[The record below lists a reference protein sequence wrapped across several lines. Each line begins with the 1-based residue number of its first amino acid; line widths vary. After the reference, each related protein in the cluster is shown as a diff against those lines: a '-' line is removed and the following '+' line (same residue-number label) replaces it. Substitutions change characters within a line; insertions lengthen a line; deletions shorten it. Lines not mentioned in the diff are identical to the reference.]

1 MTTAATVERL
11 ESDAPSTD
19 YDPYANE
26 VLDDPY
32 PHYEMLRELG
42 PVFYLTKYKAYGIAR
57 HAEIDHVLRDPATF
71 CSSAGVGL
79 ANFHT
84 DTPWRKPSIIL
95 EVDPPMHARTRKV
108 MGGLLSPASINRM
121 RTMFE
126 REAEELVDRVLAKG
140 HFDAVTDL
148 CEAYPLR
155 VFADA
160 VGIPRE
166 GREKYLL
173 PYGDMVFNAFGP
185 VNERFKSCLAK
196 AQEGAIDWIA
206 EVCRR
211 ENLTP
216 DGLGMQLYKAADEGL
231 LEPEE
236 APMLV
241 RTMLSAGLDTTVFTL
256 CNAMLSFSRFPDQ
269 WDLVHA
275 NPSMSRQ
282 ALEEVLR
289 YESTFHSFY
298 RTTTHEVEVAG
309 VPMPAEQKV
318 CVLIG
323 SANRDPRRWG
333 ETADKF
339 DVTRKAAG
347 NLAFGTGIHGC
358 AGQMIARLE
367 GEIVLA
373 ALGRRVKRIYL
384 EGKPVIHYNNSVR
397 GYTSMPVRVD
407 AA

>member
-1 MTTAATVERL
+1 MTSATMIERT
-11 ESDAPSTD
+11 EAKAPCTD
-19 YDPYANE
+19 FDPYADD

-32 PHYEMLRELG
+32 PHYEMLRALG
-42 PVFYLTKYKAYGIAR
+42 PVFYLSRYEAYGIAR
-57 HAEIDHVLRDPATF
+57 HAEIDPVLRDPATF
-71 CSSAGVGL
+71 CSGAGVGL

-84 DTPWRKPSIIL
+84 ETPWRKPSIIL

-108 MGGLLSPASINRM
+108 MGGLLSPASINKL
-121 RTMFE
+121 RTSFE
-126 REAEELVDRVLAKG
+126 REARELVDRIIAKG
-140 HFDAVTDL
+140 SFDAVADL

-166 GREKYLL
+166 GREEYLL

-185 VNERFKSCLAK
+185 VNDRFKACLAR
-196 AQEGAIDWIA
+196 AQQGAIDWIA
-206 EVCRR
+206 QVCQR

-236 APMLV
+236 ASMLV

-256 CNAMLSFSRFPDQ
+256 CNAILSFARFPDQ
-269 WDLVHA
+269 WALLHA
-275 NPSMSRQ
+275 QPSLARQ

-298 RTTTHEVEVAG
+298 RTTTREVEVAG
-309 VPMPAEQKV
+309 VRMAPEQKV
-318 CVLIG
+318 CVFIG
-323 SANRDPRRWG
+323 SANRDPQRWG
-333 ETADKF
+333 DTAATF
-339 DVTRKAAG
+339 DITRRANG
-347 NLAFGTGIHGC
+347 NMAFGTGIHGC

-367 GEIVLA
+367 GEVVLGELA
-373 ALGRRVKRIYL
+373 RRVRQIRL
-384 EGKPVIHYNNSVR
+384 EGPPVIHYNNSVR
-397 GYTSMPVRVD
+397 GYTHMPVSLG